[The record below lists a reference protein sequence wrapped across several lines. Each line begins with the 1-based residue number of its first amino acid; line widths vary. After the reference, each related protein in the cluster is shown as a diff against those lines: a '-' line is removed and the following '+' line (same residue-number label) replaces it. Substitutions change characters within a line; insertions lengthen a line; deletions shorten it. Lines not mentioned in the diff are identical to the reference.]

1 MAPYLVW
8 TERMK
13 RLALLLTVLAAAFAA
28 ASCAVLPG
36 EAGESADTTYTV
48 YLVRHAEKQS
58 GDDPSLTSDGLLRA
72 DTLADLLSDKDIEN
86 IWSSDYRRTR
96 ETAAPLAER
105 LGIDVQLYD
114 ASDLQSL
121 ADEITADGV
130 TVLVVG
136 HSNTTPALAEFL
148 GADPGEPIVEAN
160 EYDRLYLI
168 QREGNATR
176 SHDIQRF
183 GAHFEPQ

>member
-1 MAPYLVW
+1 
-8 TERMK
+8 MK

-28 ASCAVLPG
+28 ASCAVLPR

-105 LGIDVQLYD
+105 LGIEVQLYD
-114 ASDLQSL
+114 ASDLQTL
-121 ADEITADGV
+121 ADEITADISERIWI
-130 TVLVVG
+130 L
-136 HSNTTPALAEFL
+136 L
-148 GADPGEPIVEAN
+148 GQSVHTILERAN
-160 EYDRLYLI
+160 EGRKDVLSELRMYSEVLGWTVSGQPDSLCGRKSVSYTHLTLPTI
-168 QREGNATR
+168 LRV
-176 SHDIQRF
+176 
-183 GAHFEPQ
+183 

>member
-1 MAPYLVW
+1 
-8 TERMK
+8 MK
-13 RLALLLTVLAAAFAA
+13 PLTLLLTILAAAFAVT
-28 ASCAVLPG
+28 SCAGLPG
-36 EAGESADTTYTV
+36 DTGEYSDTTYTV

-58 GDDPSLTSDGLLRA
+58 GDDPSLTGDGLSRA
-72 DTLADLLSDKDIEN
+72 DTLADLLADKGIEK

-105 LGIDVQLYD
+105 LGMDVQLYD

-121 ADEITADGV
+121 AGEITAEGM

-148 GADPGEPIVEAN
+148 GADPGGPIVEAN

-168 QREGNATR
+168 QREGNATT

-183 GAHFEPQ
+183 GARFEPQ